1 MRVLIQEEVLEIRS
15 RVVGV
20 KRRRETILPH
30 AVRKLLTF
38 LPEKILESVL
48 FTFLFLYFHPY
59 SVVFLIS
66 EKIIFCFCINNIADS
81 NNMMKDMTNSLR
93 D

>member
-38 LPEKILESVL
+38 LPEKVLESVL
-48 FTFLFLYFHPY
+48 STFPFLYFHPY
-59 SVVFLIS
+59 PVWYS
-66 EKIIFCFCINNIADS
+66 
-81 NNMMKDMTNSLR
+81 
-93 D
+93 